1 MSRTCVSLLL
11 MLCLVVPGA
20 VGADDEAVR
29 RIDWMDL
36 IPEGWM
42 PPEADID
49 HFFDPVPQPE
59 LRASDVPVI
68 EALDGQR
75 VQLPGY
81 LVPLGFQDSGAF
93 QRFLVVPYFGACIHV
108 PPPPP
113 NQIVFVTLPSAM
125 DLDDPYGA
133 HWVTGVLST
142 STSTTELAD
151 AAYTMQGELVEPF
164 DWQQPPNPSA
174 AAPASR

>member
-1 MSRTCVSLLL
+1 MSRTWISLFLV
-11 MLCLVVPGA
+11 LCLVVPA
-20 VGADDEAVR
+20 ATAADDEEVR

-93 QRFLVVPYFGACIHV
+93 QRFLIVPYFGACIHV

-113 NQIVFVTLPSAM
+113 NQIVYVELEEPVL
-125 DLDDPYGA
+125 LDDPYGIY
-133 HWVTGVLST
+133 WVTGVMST
-142 STSTTELAD
+142 HATDTDLAE
-151 AAYTMQGELVEPF
+151 AAYTMKGEELEYFDLEAFYEEMRAQG
-164 DWQQPPNPSA
+164 
-174 AAPASR
+174 